1 MIVVCGEP
9 QFEDD
14 NEDVLLNLT
23 LLVEIMSPSTEHHDR
38 GRKFQDYRSIESF
51 VEYLLVDEDGCW
63 IEQFTKLEDGSW
75 LLTNI
80 TVPEAAVVELLSIPC
95 QLALREIYD
104 KVPL

>member
-38 GRKFQDYRSIESF
+38 GRKFQDYRSIELF